1 MEIRTTYIGTL
12 NGVYGFWCG
21 FKPEGLEVTEERK
34 VLYPTEG
41 YDLEK
46 DGEIFS
52 SVWLKDGMS
61 EEDYKEV
68 EHKESEEE
76 LPIIEE

>member
-1 MEIRTTYIGTL
+1 MEIKTTYIGTL
-12 NGVYGFWCG
+12 NGVNGFWCG
-21 FKPEGLEVTEERK
+21 FKPKGLEVTEERK
-34 VLYPTEG
+34 VLYPKEG

-61 EEDYKEV
+61 KNDYKEV
-68 EHKESEEE
+68 EHKEPED
-76 LPIIEE
+76 LPIAEQ